1 MNYCIIKRRSIPDH
15 QLPDDLH
22 PAIARIYAARNILT
36 ADELDLSLHS
46 LPGPEK
52 LKGMEL
58 TVKLIA
64 EAIAAQ
70 SKILVVGDFDADGA
84 TSCAVAVRGLKLLG
98 AKNVDFLVPNRF
110 EYGYG
115 LTPEIL
121 ELARQY
127 QPQLIIT
134 VDNGI
139 ASIDG
144 IAAANV
150 AEIPV
155 IVTDH
160 HLPGAQL
167 PDAAAIVN
175 PNQPGCSFPSKALA
189 GVGVMFYVLL
199 GLRQYMRTTAQLTE
213 DRQPNMAQLL
223 DLVALGTVAD
233 VVPLDRINRTLVAQG
248 LSRIRAGHA
257 CVGIKA
263 LAVLVNRPAHRLV
276 STDLGFFM
284 GPRLNAAGRLDDMTI
299 GIRCLL
305 TDSIK
310 EANTIAAQL
319 DQLNRERR
327 IIQNNMEIDA
337 DRIVDSL
344 VDSLDVLPKSLCLYE
359 PHWHQGV
366 VGLVASRLKERLHR
380 PVIAFAPGD
389 NGQIKGS
396 ARSIE
401 SLHIRDALDAVA
413 TRAPS
418 LLSKFGGHAMAAGMT
433 IDESDLGA
441 FRVAFEAEVDRHL
454 DYDDLKG
461 VVHSDGELRPDELDL
476 DFAELLASAGPWG
489 QGMPEPVFEGEFDV
503 LSERVV
509 GKTHLK
515 LVLAADTRID
525 AIGFGMAPDGRAPGW
540 RRIRAVFR
548 LDVNEFRNQ
557 LSAQLLL
564 QHAEPV

>member
-1 MNYCIIKRRSIPDH
+1 MNNCIIKRRTTPDH
-15 QLPDDLH
+15 QLPEGLH
-22 PAIARIYAARNILT
+22 PTIARIYAARNILT

-52 LKGMEL
+52 LKGMDL
-58 TVKLIA
+58 AVTLIA

-70 SKILVVGDFDADGA
+70 HKILVVGDFDADGA
-84 TSCAVAVRGLKLLG
+84 TSCAVAVRGLRLLG
-98 AKNVDFLVPNRF
+98 AQQVDFLVPNRF

-121 ELARQY
+121 ELAKQV

-144 IAAANV
+144 IAAAN
-150 AEIPV
+150 AAGIPV

-160 HLPGAQL
+160 HLPGTQL

-199 GLRQYMRTTAQLTE
+199 GLRRYMRAAGQLTE

-223 DLVALGTVAD
+223 DLVALGTIAD

-248 LSRIRAGHA
+248 LSRIRAGQA
-257 CVGIKA
+257 CAGIKA
-263 LAVLVNRPAHRLV
+263 LAALVNRPLHRVV
-276 STDLGFFM
+276 SSDLGFFM
-284 GPRLNAAGRLDDMTI
+284 GPRLNAAGRLDDMSI

-305 TDSIK
+305 TDSSN
-310 EANTIAAQL
+310 EANIIAAQL

-327 IIQNNMEIDA
+327 TIQNSMEVDA
-337 DRIVDSL
+337 DRIVESL

-359 PHWHQGV
+359 PHWHQGI

-389 NGQIKGS
+389 SGLIKGS
-396 ARSIE
+396 ARSVE
-401 SLHIRDALDAVA
+401 GLHIRDALDAVA
-413 TRAPS
+413 TRQPG

-433 IDESDLGA
+433 INEDDLAA
-441 FRVAFEAEVDRHL
+441 FREAFEAEVDHHL

-461 VVHSDGELRPDELDL
+461 VIHSDGELAAAELTL
-476 DFAELLASAGPWG
+476 QFAESLVVAGPWG
-489 QGMPEPVFEGEFDV
+489 QAFPEPVFEGVFDV

-509 GKTHLK
+509 GETHLK

-540 RRIRAVFR
+540 QRIRAVFR
-548 LDVNEFRNQ
+548 LGVNEFRNQ

-564 QHAEPV
+564 EHAEPE

>member
-1 MNYCIIKRRSIPDH
+1 MNNCIIKRRSIPDH
-15 QLPDDLH
+15 QLPEDLH

-36 ADELDLSLHS
+36 AEELDLSLQA
-46 LPGPEK
+46 LPGPES
-52 LKGMEL
+52 LKGMDVAVE
-58 TVKLIA
+58 LIA
-64 EAIAAQ
+64 NAITAQ
-70 SKILVVGDFDADGA
+70 QKILVVGDFDADGA
-84 TSCAVAVRGLKLLG
+84 TSCAVAVRGLRLLG
-98 AKNVDFLVPNRF
+98 AQKVDFLVPNRF

-121 ELARQY
+121 ELAKQY
-127 QPQLIIT
+127 QPELIIT

-139 ASIDG
+139 ASIEG

-150 AEIPV
+150 TGIPV

-160 HLPGAQL
+160 HLPGQQL
-167 PDAAAIVN
+167 PNAAAIVN
-175 PNQPGCSFPSKALA
+175 PNQPGCQFPSKALA

-199 GLRQYMRTTAQLTE
+199 GLRQHMRATGQLTE

-248 LSRIRAGHA
+248 LSRMRAGHA
-257 CVGIKA
+257 CAGIKA
-263 LAVLVNRPAHRLV
+263 LAGLVNRPVHRLV

-305 TDSIK
+305 TDSMN

-327 IIQNNMEIDA
+327 IIQSNMEADA
-337 DRIVDSL
+337 DGIVETL
-344 VDSLDVLPKSLCLYE
+344 VDNMDVLPKSLCLYE

-380 PVIAFAPGD
+380 PVIVFAPGD

-401 SLHIRDALDAVA
+401 GLHIRDALDAVA
-413 TRAPS
+413 TGHPV

-433 IDESDLGA
+433 INEGDLDA
-441 FRVAFEAEVDRHL
+441 FRTAFETEVDRHL

-461 VVHSDGELRPDELDL
+461 VVLSDGELQQGELTL

-489 QGMPEPVFEGEFDV
+489 QGMPEPVFEGEFEV
-503 LSERVV
+503 MSERVV
-509 GKTHLK
+509 GETHLK
-515 LVLAADTRID
+515 LILAADTRVD
-525 AIGFGMAPDGRAPGW
+525 AIGFGMAPDGCAPGW
-540 RRIRAVFR
+540 RRIRVVFR
-548 LDVNEFRNQ
+548 LGVNEFRNQ
-557 LSAQLLL
+557 LSAQLFLE
-564 QHAEPV
+564 HAEPI